1 MWELIYTKMTHIEN
15 NDSVILLSQHEA
27 DERLQM
33 LRRAMAEH
41 PQHPDALLVSDNA
54 NVYALTGRVFDGS
67 VYVAA
72 DPAIPHICFVRRPVG
87 LKGDDVVYIKR
98 PEEIVASL
106 GLNLPQTLGL
116 ELDVTAWSAIERYKR
131 AFPEGTEIVNA
142 SPILRQFRSVKTS
155 FEVDMMRRSGEIH
168 ASVYKKIPSLFTE
181 GMTDI
186 ELQIEIER
194 LCRQEGC
201 LGQFRISGTTM
212 EFFMGSVLVGDNS
225 DNPSPYD
232 FAMGGAG
239 MDPSL
244 PGGANGTTIQ
254 PGNSVM
260 VDMNGNFNSYM
271 TDMTRVFAFGE
282 VAEKA
287 QQAHQLSIDIHR
299 RLQEI
304 GLPGTPAKQL
314 YEEAMTMV
322 RNAGFE
328 DYFMGHRQKA
338 GFIGHGVCIEVN
350 ELPVIAP
357 RSKDIL
363 QLNNTIALEPK
374 FVIPGTGAVGIEN
387 TYVVTDHGLENLT
400 PGCPEDIIQLLP

>member
-1 MWELIYTKMTHIEN
+1 MTHIEN
-15 NDSVILLSQHEA
+15 RDTIVLLPQNEA
-27 DERLQM
+27 DLRLQM
-33 LRRAMAEH
+33 LRRAMASDPRH
-41 PQHPDALLVSDNA
+41 PEGLLVSDHA
-54 NVYALTGRVFDGS
+54 NVYALTGRVFDGW
-67 VYVAA
+67 VYV
-72 DPAIPHICFVRRPVG
+72 PANPDMPRICFVRRPIG
-87 LKGDDVVYIKR
+87 LKGDDMVYIKR
-98 PEEIVASL
+98 PDDIVASL
-106 GLNLPQTLGL
+106 GLNVPQTLGL
-116 ELDVTAWSAIERYKR
+116 ELDVTAWSTIDRVKR

-142 SPILRQFRSVKTS
+142 SPILRQFRSVKTP
-155 FEVDMMRRSGEIH
+155 FEIEKMRQSGVVH
-168 ASVYKKIPSLFTE
+168 ALVYNKIPGLFRD

-194 LCRQEGC
+194 LCRREGC
-201 LGQFRISGTTM
+201 LGQFRISGTSM

-244 PGGANGTTIQ
+244 PGGANGTSIQ
-254 PGNSVM
+254 RGNTVM

-282 VAEKA
+282 VAPKA
-287 QQAHQLSIDIHR
+287 QEAHRLSIAIHR
-299 RLQEI
+299 RLQEV
-304 GLPGTPAKQL
+304 GTPGTPAKRL
-314 YEEAMTMV
+314 YEEAMDMV
-322 RNAGFE
+322 RAAGFE
-328 DYFMGHRQKA
+328 DYFMGHHQKA

-374 FVIPGTGAVGIEN
+374 FVIPGTGAVGVEN
-387 TYVVTDHGLENLT
+387 TYVVTERGMENLT
-400 PGCPEDIIQLLP
+400 TGCSEEIIQLIP

>member
-1 MWELIYTKMTHIEN
+1 MTHIDN
-15 NDSVILLSQHEA
+15 NDFVVLLPDDEA
-27 DERLQM
+27 ESRLQI
-33 LRRAMAEH
+33 LRQAMVDD
-41 PQHPDALLVSDNA
+41 PQRPDAVLVSDLA
-54 NVYALTGRVFDGS
+54 NVYALTGRVFDGW

-72 DPAIPHICFVRRPVG
+72 DPAIPRICFARRPIG
-87 LKGDDVVYIKR
+87 LKGDGLVYIKR
-98 PEEIVASL
+98 INEIVASL

-116 ELDVTAWSAIERYKR
+116 ELDLTAWSTIERVKNT
-131 AFPEGTEIVNA
+131 FPEGTAIVNA
-142 SPILRQFRSVKTS
+142 SPVLRRFRSIKTP
-155 FEVDMMRRSGEIH
+155 FEVEMMRRSGEVH
-168 ASVYKKIPSLFTE
+168 AQVYKKTPGLFRE

-225 DNPSPYD
+225 DTPSPYD

-244 PGGANGTTIQ
+244 PGGANGTRIM
-254 PGNSVM
+254 PGNTVM

-271 TDMTRVFAFGE
+271 TDMTRVFALGE
-282 VAEKA
+282 VAPKA
-287 QQAHQLSIDIHR
+287 QEAHRLSIAIHR

-314 YEEAMTMV
+314 YDEAMEMV
-322 RNAGFE
+322 RAAGFE

-350 ELPVIAP
+350 ELPVLAP

-374 FVIPGTGAVGIEN
+374 FVIPGTGAVGVEN
-387 TYVVTDHGLENLT
+387 TYVVTEHGMENLT
-400 PGCPEDIIQLLP
+400 PACPEEIIQLLL